1 MWLFLLAF
9 LWIQTWGSFHVGIHG
24 RLELVITHIG
34 RLSLSLSLS
43 LSLFKERTCSYG
55 SCTWDSRFAKNQNWE
70 VITKSKNPPT
80 LVIYTY
86 TNDK

>member
-1 MWLFLLAF
+1 
-9 LWIQTWGSFHVGIHG
+9 
-24 RLELVITHIG
+24 LEG
-34 RLSLSLSLS
+34 SLSLSLS
-43 LSLFKERTCSYG
+43 SKKEHAVMGHVHGFTVV
-55 SCTWDSRFAKNQNWE
+55 KNQNWE